1 MPSPL
6 TVGDIVQ
13 KSAAYLR
20 DKGADS
26 PRLDAEL
33 LLAHV
38 LGTDRLK
45 LYLNWDRQL
54 SESEIDQMRG
64 LLARR
69 GQERE
74 PVSRIIGQR
83 EFYGRPFRVGKSAF
97 VPRPETEGLVERA
110 LDYLRNWTPPVN
122 SHGKPSTDRE
132 PPPEEEQPAPPETP
146 EEISEETASE
156 TGEKKQRPSEDSR
169 RPAARM
175 APAAPDAPR
184 VIDIGTGSGC
194 IAISIALEHPD
205 AEVYATDLSEDA
217 LRVARD
223 NASALGA
230 AGRVRF
236 HRGDLFAGLKGP
248 FHLVVSNPPY
258 VASSEIE
265 ELAPEVAAH
274 DPRSALDGGSSGVEV
289 YHRLIEEAPGRMAPG
304 AVLLL
309 EIGEDQGE
317 AVADLLRQSGEF
329 EDVKVCK
336 DLAGRERYVRAGQ
349 KTS

>member
-1 MPSPL
+1 L

-54 SESEIDQMRG
+54 SESEIGEMRA

-83 EFYGRPFRVGKSAF
+83 EFYGRPFRVGKAAF
-97 VPRPETEGLVERA
+97 VPRPETEGLVDRA
-110 LDYLRNWTPPVN
+110 VEFLRNWTPPMH
-122 SHGKPSTDRE
+122 SPGEPPPKKE
-132 PPPEEEQPAPPETP
+132 PPPEEKPPVASDTP
-146 EEISEETASE
+146 EEISQDTASE
-156 TGEKKQRPSEDSR
+156 TDEEKPSLPKEPR

-175 APAAPDAPR
+175 APTAPDAPR

-194 IAISIALEHPD
+194 IAISIALEQPR
-205 AEVYATDLSEDA
+205 AEVYATDVSEDA

-223 NASALGA
+223 NASAFGA

-236 HRGDLFAGLKGP
+236 HRGDLFAGLDGP
-248 FHLVVSNPPY
+248 FQIVVSNPPY
-258 VASSEIE
+258 VASSEVE
-265 ELAPEVAAH
+265 GLDPEVAAH
-274 DPRSALDGGSSGVEV
+274 DPRSALDGGASGVEV
-289 YHRLIEEAPGRMAPG
+289 YRLLIEEAPGRMAPG
-304 AVLLL
+304 ALLVL
-309 EIGEDQGE
+309 EIGEDQGA
-317 AVADLLRQSGEF
+317 AVADLLRQSGKF
-329 EDVKVCK
+329 EDVKVSK
-336 DLAGRERYVRAGQ
+336 DLAGRERYVQAVREAE
-349 KTS
+349 